1 MPMAREVAKRVF
13 AKEFNASS
21 LTFKESE
28 DQFAP
33 AYVLTP
39 TGAKCNRVFIVGTL
53 TEKENIGEEQESWR
67 ARVTDPTGVFVLY
80 ASQYSPEAAQAL
92 SDLDA
97 PAFVAVIGKPRVYK
111 TQEGEVLVSVRPEAV
126 LPVDAE
132 TRDQWVLD
140 TINATA
146 DRLIVLKADDD
157 ADAKKAIEHY
167 HADVDEYKEMLLTA
181 AKSLKEMELSVVSA
195 KVEK

>member
-13 AKEFNASS
+13 AKEFNASDLS
-21 LTFKESE
+21 FKESE

-53 TEKENIGEEQESWR
+53 TEKDNVGDEQDSWR
-67 ARVTDPTGVFVLY
+67 ARVTDPTGAFTVY
-80 ASQYSPEAAQAL
+80 ASQFSPDAAQAL
-92 SDLDA
+92 SDIEA
-97 PAFVAVIGKPRVYK
+97 PSFVAVIGKPRVYK
-111 TQEGEVLVSVRPEAV
+111 TQDGEVLVSIRPEAV

-146 DRLIVLKADDD
+146 DRLIALKAGAEDP
-157 ADAKKAIEHY
+157 DAKKAEEHY
-167 HADVDEYKEMLLTA
+167 HPNIDEYKEMLLNA
-181 AKSLKEMELSVVSA
+181 AKSLKQMEVSVVSA
-195 KVEK
+195 K

>member
-1 MPMAREVAKRVF
+1 MAREVAKRVF

-21 LTFKESE
+21 LAYKESD

-53 TEKENIGEEQESWR
+53 TEKENVGEEQESWR
-67 ARVTDPTGVFVLY
+67 ARVTDPTGAFVLY
-80 ASQYSPEAAQAL
+80 ASQFSPDASQAI
-92 SDLDA
+92 SDIEA
-97 PAFVAVIGKPRVYK
+97 PAFVAVIGKPRVFK
-111 TQEGEVLVSVRPEAV
+111 TQEGEILVSVRPEAV

-146 DRLIVLKADDD
+146 DRLVALKAGTDP
-157 ADAKKAIEHY
+157 DAKKAEEHY
-167 HADVDEYKEMLLTA
+167 HPNVEEYKEMLLTA
-181 AKSLKEMELSVVSA
+181 AKSLKQMEVSVVNA
-195 KVEK
+195 R

>member
-1 MPMAREVAKRVF
+1 MAREVAKRVF

-21 LTFKESE
+21 LTFKESD

-39 TGAKCNRVFIVGTL
+39 TGAKCNRIFIVGTL

-67 ARVTDPTGVFVLY
+67 ARVTDPTGAFVLY

-92 SDLDA
+92 SDLEA
-97 PAFVAVIGKPRVYK
+97 PEFVAVIGKPRVFK

-126 LPVDAE
+126 LPVDVE

-146 DRLIVLKADDD
+146 DRLAALKEGTD
-157 ADAKKAIEHY
+157 ADAKKAMEYY
-167 HADVDEYKEMLLTA
+167 HTDVKE
-181 AKSLKEMELSVVSA
+181 SRRCWRSPSSRLSKWRSA
-195 KVEK
+195 S

>member
-1 MPMAREVAKRVF
+1 MPKAREVAKRVF

-21 LTFKESE
+21 LAFKESD

-39 TGAKCNRVFIVGTL
+39 TGAKCNRIFIVGTL

-67 ARVTDPTGVFVLY
+67 ARVTDPTGAFVLY
-80 ASQYSPEAAQAL
+80 ASQFSPEAAQSL
-92 SDLDA
+92 SDLEA
-97 PAFVAVIGKPRVYK
+97 PEFVAVIGKPRVYK

-126 LPVDAE
+126 LPVDEE

-146 DRLIVLKADDD
+146 DRLVALKEGTEP
-157 ADAKKAIEHY
+157 DAKKALEYY
-167 HADVDEYKEMLLTA
+167 HTDIKEYKEMLLTA
-181 AKSLKEMELSVVSA
+181 LKSLKQMEVSVVSA
-195 KVEK
+195 R

>member
-1 MPMAREVAKRVF
+1 MAREVAKRVF

-21 LTFKESE
+21 LAYKESD

-53 TEKENIGEEQESWR
+53 TEKENVGEEQESWR
-67 ARVTDPTGVFVLY
+67 ARVTDPTGAFVLY
-80 ASQYSPEAAQAL
+80 ASQFSPDASQAI
-92 SDLDA
+92 SDIEA
-97 PAFVAVIGKPRVYK
+97 PAFVAVIGKPRVFK
-111 TQEGEVLVSVRPEAV
+111 TQEGEILVSVRPEAV

-146 DRLIVLKADDD
+146 DRLVALKAGTDP
-157 ADAKKAIEHY
+157 DAKKAEEHY
-167 HADVDEYKEMLLTA
+167 HPSVEEYKEMLLTA
-181 AKSLKEMELSVVSA
+181 AKSLKQMEVSVVNA
-195 KVEK
+195 R